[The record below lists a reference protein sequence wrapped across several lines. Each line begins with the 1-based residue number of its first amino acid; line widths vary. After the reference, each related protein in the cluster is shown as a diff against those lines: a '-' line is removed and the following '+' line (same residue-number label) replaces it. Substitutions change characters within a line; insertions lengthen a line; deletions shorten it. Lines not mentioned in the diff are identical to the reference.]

1 MCPIWPN
8 PLPNYVPKGTS
19 RRLPAF
25 LSFLPQSLPDHCPS
39 PSFDAIQQEIAN
51 ILDIPDEE
59 LTDEQRLAVEDYL
72 NELDETAPGNSHCR
86 ALYFCE

>member
-1 MCPIWPN
+1 MSTI
-8 PLPNYVPKGTS
+8 
-19 RRLPAF
+19 
-25 LSFLPQSLPDHCPS
+25 

-72 NELDETAPGNSHCR
+72 NELGDRKPKRWTASRSSSGWRRPVPHP
-86 ALYFCE
+86 